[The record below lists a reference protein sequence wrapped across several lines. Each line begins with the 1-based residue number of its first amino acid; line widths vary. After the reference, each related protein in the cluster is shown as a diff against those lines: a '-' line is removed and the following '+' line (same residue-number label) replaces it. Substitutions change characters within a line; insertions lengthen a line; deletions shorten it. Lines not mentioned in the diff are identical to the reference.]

1 MQTTLDTN
9 IIDLLAAAVA
19 KQVRPAIPIDIAL
32 WDIATIAA
40 YLNRG
45 ESQVRERMACL
56 SDFPK
61 AIRLPSASA
70 ARGMRSIKQR
80 KSSPGLRSIRTR
92 IEFSTSSTLLQSCIR
107 TRFRA

>member
-1 MQTTLDTN
+1 MQATLDTN
-9 IIDLLAAAVA
+9 IIDILAAAVA

-56 SDFPK
+56 PDFPK
-61 AIRLPSASA
+61 AIRLPTITGSRGQALYK
-70 ARGMRSIKQR
+70 ARDVINWAFNYQDKN
-80 KSSPGLRSIRTR
+80 
-92 IEFSTSSTLLQSCIR
+92 
-107 TRFRA
+107 